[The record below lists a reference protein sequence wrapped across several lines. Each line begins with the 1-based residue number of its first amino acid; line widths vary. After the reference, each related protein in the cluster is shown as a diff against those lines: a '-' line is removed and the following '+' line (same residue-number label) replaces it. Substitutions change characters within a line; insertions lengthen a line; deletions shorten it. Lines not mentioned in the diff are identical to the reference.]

1 MTDVERTN
9 IESYFENIN
18 NLIALKE
25 ALDKSLIYTRNEI
38 DFAMCWLYDQYERYR
53 TGKTNWNSSEIR
65 ISYSTCLYCSLR
77 NDALNMSS
85 SKQSYPSNKAN

>member
-25 ALDKSLIYTRNEI
+25 ALDRSLMHTKSEI
-38 DFAMCWLYDQYERYR
+38 DFAMEWLDDQYAEDELTLHDSYNKICSDQY
-53 TGKTNWNSSEIR
+53 TKT
-65 ISYSTCLYCSLR
+65 
-77 NDALNMSS
+77 M
-85 SKQSYPSNKAN
+85 KQVLGHIIPCWKLINKK

>member
-25 ALDKSLIYTRNEI
+25 ALDRSLIQTRSEI
-38 DFAMCWLYDQYERYR
+38 DYAMSWLDEQYDEDELTLDNKYYKICGDQYTETMKRVLENILPCW
-53 TGKTNWNSSEIR
+53 K
-65 ISYSTCLYCSLR
+65 LV
-77 NDALNMSS
+77 
-85 SKQSYPSNKAN
+85 NKKK

>member
-25 ALDKSLIYTRNEI
+25 ALDRSLMQTRSEI
-38 DFAMCWLYDQYERYR
+38 DYAMSWLNEQYEEAELTLDNSYNKICSDQY
-53 TGKTNWNSSEIR
+53 TKTMKRVLENILPCWK
-65 ISYSTCLYCSLR
+65 LV
-77 NDALNMSS
+77 
-85 SKQSYPSNKAN
+85 NKK

>member
-25 ALDKSLIYTRNEI
+25 ALDRSLTHTSSEI
-38 DFAMCWLYDQYERYR
+38 DFAMSWLDEQYDEDELTLDNSYNKICGDQYS
-53 TGKTNWNSSEIR
+53 KT
-65 ISYSTCLYCSLR
+65 
-77 NDALNMSS
+77 M
-85 SKQSYPSNKAN
+85 KQVLENILPCWKLVNKKK

>member
-25 ALDKSLIYTRNEI
+25 ALDRSLMQTRSEIDYAMSWLDEQYEEAELTLDLSLIHI
-38 DFAMCWLYDQYERYR
+38 
-53 TGKTNWNSSEIR
+53 
-65 ISYSTCLYCSLR
+65 
-77 NDALNMSS
+77 
-85 SKQSYPSNKAN
+85 

>member
-25 ALDKSLIYTRNEI
+25 ALDRSLMQTRSEI
-38 DFAMCWLYDQYERYR
+38 DYAMSWLDEQYEEAELTLDNKYNKICGDQYTETMKRVLENILPCW
-53 TGKTNWNSSEIR
+53 K
-65 ISYSTCLYCSLR
+65 LV
-77 NDALNMSS
+77 
-85 SKQSYPSNKAN
+85 NKKK

>member
-25 ALDKSLIYTRNEI
+25 ALDRSLMQTRSEI
-38 DFAMCWLYDQYERYR
+38 DYAMSWLDEQYEEAELTLDNQYNKICADQYTETMKRVLENILPCW
-53 TGKTNWNSSEIR
+53 K
-65 ISYSTCLYCSLR
+65 LV
-77 NDALNMSS
+77 
-85 SKQSYPSNKAN
+85 NKKK

>member
-25 ALDKSLIYTRNEI
+25 ALDRSLMQTRSEI
-38 DFAMCWLYDQYERYR
+38 DYAMSWLDEQYEEDELTLHNSYNKMYSDQY
-53 TGKTNWNSSEIR
+53 TKTIKRVLENILPCWK
-65 ISYSTCLYCSLR
+65 LV
-77 NDALNMSS
+77 
-85 SKQSYPSNKAN
+85 NKKK

>member
-25 ALDKSLIYTRNEI
+25 ALDRSLMQTRSEI
-38 DFAMCWLYDQYERYR
+38 DYAMSWLDEQYDEDELTLDNKYYKICGDQYTETMKRVLENILPCW
-53 TGKTNWNSSEIR
+53 K
-65 ISYSTCLYCSLR
+65 LV
-77 NDALNMSS
+77 
-85 SKQSYPSNKAN
+85 NKKK

>member
-25 ALDKSLIYTRNEI
+25 ALDRSLMLTKSEI
-38 DFAMCWLYDQYERYR
+38 DFAMEWLD
-53 TGKTNWNSSEIR
+53 
-65 ISYSTCLYCSLR
+65 
-77 NDALNMSS
+77 
-85 SKQSYPSNKAN
+85 

>member
-25 ALDKSLIYTRNEI
+25 ALDRSLIQTRSEI
-38 DFAMCWLYDQYERYR
+38 DYAMSWLDEQYDEDELTLDNKYYKICGDQYTETMKRVLENILPCW
-53 TGKTNWNSSEIR
+53 KLI
-65 ISYSTCLYCSLR
+65 
-77 NDALNMSS
+77 
-85 SKQSYPSNKAN
+85 NKKK

>member
-25 ALDKSLIYTRNEI
+25 ALDRSLKHTSSEI
-38 DFAMCWLYDQYERYR
+38 DFAMSWLDDQYEEDELTLHDSYAKIFSNQYTETMKRVLENILPCGR
-53 TGKTNWNSSEIR
+53 R
-65 ISYSTCLYCSLR
+65 IT
-77 NDALNMSS
+77 
-85 SKQSYPSNKAN
+85 KK

>member
-25 ALDKSLIYTRNEI
+25 ALDRSLMHTKSEI
-38 DFAMCWLYDQYERYR
+38 DFAMEWLDDQYGEDELTLHDSYNKICSDQY
-53 TGKTNWNSSEIR
+53 TKT
-65 ISYSTCLYCSLR
+65 
-77 NDALNMSS
+77 M
-85 SKQSYPSNKAN
+85 KQVLENILPCWKLINNK